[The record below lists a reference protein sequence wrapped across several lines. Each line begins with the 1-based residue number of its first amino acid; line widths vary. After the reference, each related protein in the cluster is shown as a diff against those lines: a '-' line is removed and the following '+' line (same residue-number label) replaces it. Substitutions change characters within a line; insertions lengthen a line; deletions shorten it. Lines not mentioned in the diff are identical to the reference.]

1 MEMVIISHYHINTQ
15 TNNKTPKF
23 HAKLLYDKNILLL
36 FSDLITKEMPITDLC
51 FDHNDAGL
59 GFFENSVDFYENGSI
74 ITV

>member
-23 HAKLLYDKNILLL
+23 HAKLKIRSKV
-36 FSDLITKEMPITDLC
+36 FSDLIAKEMAIIDLC